1 VNIAVAKPDGSTIV
15 APFPRFLARPPW
27 WGGDLQ
33 TLHNYLRPPRLNLDP
48 YPGERL
54 EFPMNDGSGDVLLAA
69 LNRPAAIPED
79 GRRRPLAILIHGLTG
94 CEDSSYV
101 MTSARHLLD
110 RGYPVMRLNLR
121 GAGPSR
127 PRCGLQ
133 YHAGRSD
140 DLRAVLLQMD
150 GRLAAQGILLVAY
163 SLGGNMLLKYLGEQ
177 GRRAPVLGAVSV
189 SAPIDLKATQL
200 RFMQRRNR
208 RYHDFLLGRM
218 KEEIAAP
225 GSALPAD
232 RRAILDGIDTVYGFD
247 DRLVAPTNGF
257 SGADDYYARCSAAR
271 FMKEIKVPTLV
282 IHARN
287 DPWIPPDAYLS
298 FDWKA
303 NPKLVPLL
311 PRGGGHVGFHG
322 LGSAVPWH
330 DRCIAEFLRRLT

>member
-1 VNIAVAKPDGSTIV
+1 MNIAVAKPGGSAV
-15 APFPRFLARPPW
+15 AAPFPRFLARPPW

-33 TLHNYLRPPRLNLDP
+33 TLRNYLRPPRLDLDC

-54 EFPMNDGSGDVLLAA
+54 EFPMNDRTGDVLLAA

-101 MTSARHLLD
+101 MTSAQYLLD
-110 RGYPVMRLNLR
+110 LGHPVMRLNLR

-127 PRCGLQ
+127 PRCRQQ
-133 YHAGRSD
+133 YHAGRSE

-150 GRLAAQGILLVAY
+150 GRLASQGILLVAY

-189 SAPIDLKATQL
+189 SSPIDLKATQV

-218 KEEIAAP
+218 KEEVSS
-225 GSALPAD
+225 GSDLPAE
-232 RRAILDGIDTVYGFD
+232 RRAALGEIETIYAFD
-247 DRLVAPTNGF
+247 DRLVAPANGF
-257 SGADDYYARCSAAR
+257 ASADDYYARCAAAQ
-271 FMKEIKVPTLV
+271 FLKDIKVPTLV

-287 DPWIPPDAYLS
+287 DPWIPSDAYLS

-322 LGSAVPWH
+322 LGSSVPWH

>member
-1 VNIAVAKPDGSTIV
+1 MNIAAPKSSGGTVA

-33 TLHNYLRPPRLNLDP
+33 TLRNFLRPPRLNLDP

-54 EFPMNDGSGDVLLAA
+54 EFPMHDGTGDVLLAA
-69 LNRPAAIPED
+69 LNRPIAIPED

-101 MTSARHLLD
+101 LTSARHLLD
-110 RGYPVMRLNLR
+110 LGYSVMRLNLR

-127 PRCGLQ
+127 PRCRQQ
-133 YHAGRSD
+133 YHAGRSE

-150 GRLAAQGILLVAY
+150 GRLASQGIFLVAY
-163 SLGGNMLLKYLGEQ
+163 SLGANMLLKYLGEQ

-189 SAPIDLKATQL
+189 SAPIDLKATQI
-200 RFMQRRNR
+200 RFMERRNR

-218 KEEIAAP
+218 KDEIAAA
-225 GSALPAD
+225 GSALPGD
-232 RRAILDGIDTVYGFD
+232 RHAALGGIETVYAFD
-247 DRLVAPTNGF
+247 DRLVAPANGF
-257 SGADDYYARCSAAR
+257 AGADDYYVRSSAFQ
-271 FMKEIKVPTLV
+271 FMKDIKVPTLV
-282 IHARN
+282 IHAQN

-298 FDWKA
+298 FDWRA

-322 LGSAVPWH
+322 IGSAMPWH